1 MTEYIINALTF
12 IGGVVTV
19 STVIVAALERV
30 AEITPSTKDDKYVGI
45 AKKWLGYVS
54 YVLDPLN
61 VYTTKD
67 KR

>member
-1 MTEYIINALTF
+1 MVDYIINALAT
-12 IGGVVTV
+12 IGGIVTV
-19 STVIVAALERV
+19 ATIIVAALERV

-45 AKKWLGYVS
+45 VKKYLGYVS

-67 KR
+67 KL

>member
-1 MTEYIINALTF
+1 MTDYIINALTF

-19 STVIVAALERV
+19 STVVVATLERV

-45 AKKWLGYVS
+45 IKKWLGYVS

>member
-1 MTEYIINALTF
+1 MIEYILNALSI
-12 IGGVVTV
+12 IGGIVTV
-19 STVIVAALERV
+19 ATVIVASLERV
-30 AEITPSTKDDKYVGI
+30 AEITPSTKDDEYAAT
-45 AKKWLGYVS
+45 AKKWLGLVS